1 MNQFNLLQNRFRKMG
16 RAFPAGDQ
24 QLVYAEIGTPEAEAY
39 LCDMAMGANYATVNH
54 LLINSL
60 VLDAFQQV
68 FPGVRGELVYF
79 ISHNIARREEVDG
92 QMAWVHRKGATRA
105 FPAGHP
111 ELARTP
117 FAQTGH
123 PILLPGN
130 PRDGSAVMVG
140 LPGAAQSCFSINH
153 GAGRAM
159 SRTAA
164 KKTLQQGEID
174 QQMEQADI
182 LSNCRF
188 YPIDEAPEA
197 YKSFPEVLRSV
208 EQAGLARTVAK
219 LEARFVLKD
228 GAPADD

>member
-1 MNQFNLLQNRFRKMG
+1 
-16 RAFPAGDQ
+16 
-24 QLVYAEIGTPEAEAY
+24 
-39 LCDMAMGANYATVNH
+39 
-54 LLINSL
+54 
-60 VLDAFQQV
+60 
-68 FPGVRGELVYF
+68 
-79 ISHNIARREEVDG
+79 
-92 QMAWVHRKGATRA
+92 
-105 FPAGHP
+105 
-111 ELARTP
+111 
-117 FAQTGH
+117 
-123 PILLPGN
+123 
-130 PRDGSAVMVG
+130 
-140 LPGAAQSCFSINH
+140 
-153 GAGRAM
+153 M

-182 LSNCRF
+182 LSTCRF